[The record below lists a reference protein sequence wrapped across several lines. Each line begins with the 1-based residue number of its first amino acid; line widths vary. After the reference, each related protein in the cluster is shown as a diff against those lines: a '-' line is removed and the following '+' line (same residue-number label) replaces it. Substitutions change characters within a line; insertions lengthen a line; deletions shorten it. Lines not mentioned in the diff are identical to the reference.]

1 MKEKLVSII
10 IILAAVSVA
19 SESVAQGMGAGRMG
33 GWGRRGVYQR
43 LYNPDTVKTLS
54 GEVEA
59 LEYFAPQ
66 EGMRQ
71 GVHLQL
77 KTDGKTLLIHLGP
90 RWFLDNQDVQI
101 EKGDQIEVKGSLI
114 TYKDKPAIIAAEI
127 EKGDDVLQLRDENG
141 FPQWAGWRRRD
152 RSREP

>member
-1 MKEKLVSII
+1 MKKNLASII
-10 IILAAVSVA
+10 ILLAVLAVA

-43 LYNPDTVKTLS
+43 LYDPDTVKTIA
-54 GEVEA
+54 GEVEMV
-59 LEYFAPQ
+59 EYFVPQ
-66 EGMRQ
+66 KGMRR
-71 GVHLQL
+71 GVHIQL
-77 KTDGKTLLIHLGP
+77 RTDRETISVHLGP
-90 RWFLDNQDVQI
+90 RWFLDNQDILI
-101 EKGDQIEVKGSLI
+101 EKGDQIAVKGSLI

-152 RSREP
+152 RQREP